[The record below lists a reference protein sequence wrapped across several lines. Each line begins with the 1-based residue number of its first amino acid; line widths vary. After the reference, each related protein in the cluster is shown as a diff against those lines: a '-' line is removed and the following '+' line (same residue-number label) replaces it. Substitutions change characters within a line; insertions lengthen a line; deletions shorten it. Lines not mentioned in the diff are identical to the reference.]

1 MSEIVTNKQLIAK
14 LKELRQTQQGLKI
27 SVTLPDAIQ
36 TMEELDKHIAGLPDS
51 LIRKALE
58 FAREEWEKAGERPSG
73 GNMFCEYEGGCYYC
87 EDPDGYWYIC
97 HCIA

>member
-1 MSEIVTNKQLIAK
+1 MSEIITDPELIAK

-36 TMEELDKHIAGLPDS
+36 TMEELDKHIDGLPDS

-73 GNMFCEYEGGCYYC
+73 GTVFCEYEGGCYFC
-87 EDPDGYWYIC
+87 EDDDGYWYIC
-97 HCIA
+97 YCIA